1 MALLG
6 ATSQVEGV
14 LRLGVDILTV
24 VGVRTE
30 ERAILLLRHLGEALV
45 EHHADHRLGI
55 VLQQV
60 VHGLLG
66 LVVHGV
72 MLHGDGDAAL
82 LQLLVLVEDIDG
94 LVVVGHGHIDDGR
107 GVLELLHVA
116 PETLDLGLGMIDID
130 VTDDDDGLVAWVIPL
145 VIVVAELIVLE
156 VVYHRHQT
164 DGQTLAILRT
174 RILKRKRTLEDTHRG

>member
-1 MALLG
+1 
-6 ATSQVEGV
+6 
-14 LRLGVDILTV
+14 
-24 VGVRTE
+24 
-30 ERAILLLRHLGEALV
+30 
-45 EHHADHRLGI
+45 
-55 VLQQV
+55 
-60 VHGLLG
+60 
-66 LVVHGV
+66 

-156 VVYHRHQT
+156 VVHHRHQT

-174 RILKRKRTLEDTHRG
+174 RILKRKRALENTHRG

>member
-1 MALLG
+1 
-6 ATSQVEGV
+6 
-14 LRLGVDILTV
+14 
-24 VGVRTE
+24 
-30 ERAILLLRHLGEALV
+30 
-45 EHHADHRLGI
+45 
-55 VLQQV
+55 
-60 VHGLLG
+60 
-66 LVVHGV
+66 

-82 LQLLVLVEDIDG
+82 LQLLVL
-94 LVVVGHGHIDDGR
+94 VGHGHIDDGR